1 MSRGTFKWSLKDAVF
16 EWLERTYREH
26 SMSVV
31 FFDSDPFPP
40 RLHSDA
46 RFQGLI
52 RKAHCQPRLNGAI
65 RRSPDALS
73 PHRGERLK

>member
-31 FFDSDPFPP
+31 FFDSDPFFPK
-40 RLHSDA
+40 LHSDA
-46 RFQGLI
+46 RLQGLI
-52 RKAHCQPRLNGAI
+52 RKAHLPTSL
-65 RRSPDALS
+65 
-73 PHRGERLK
+73 